1 MIKYLKSILCI
12 MLLGAVLPSYAYSAN
27 DAADLSYRVVAT
39 VTDSSGSV
47 KSSFEVGEE
56 IFVKLSLSY
65 TGAGR
70 APVYGFQGKL
80 QFDSYVLQNTG
91 VKMEK
96 DISMKYSGGAINYV
110 YLDMTGNGQ
119 ADSML
124 QNIGTAVFQAR
135 NTGTFSFSLS
145 SFILTNK
152 DATHRYIEPFED
164 VQIIVGSGVKDTS
177 KALLYE
183 NIVAAKALLASV
195 TIADNPKNIYDPEFW
210 YPTKS
215 AQKLREVIAGAE
227 AVFDNKAALASEI
240 SEAIEMLST
249 GVSDFERSKI
259 VGPKRWAA
267 PVGNT
272 TDGNTAIDLY
282 YSVSASVKG
291 GNGKIADGFEVQTIR
306 ATTSA
311 TIRMIPDEGFETEYI
326 IVNGEKLIG
335 HDIYTIPEVSRDTVV
350 VVTFAKKTP
359 FTDIAH
365 DDWFYSSVRYVY
377 NKGLFTG
384 TSETEFSPSGKMSR
398 SMLATVIYRME
409 NKPNVT
415 FANVFSDVQSGH
427 WYSDPV
433 IWAHQSKIVNGYD
446 KNRFAPNDAIT
457 REQIAVML
465 YRYAKSKG
473 VDLQTGLSSLS
484 FKDANEISDFAK
496 ESIAW
501 AVSKDIM
508 KGNNDLTLNPSGLAT
523 RAEVATML
531 QRFNELE

>member
-39 VTDSSGSV
+39 VTDSSGSL

-80 QFDSYVLQNTG
+80 QFDSYVLQNTS
-91 VKMEK
+91 VKTEK
-96 DISMKYSGGAINYV
+96 DISMKYSGGAVNYV
-110 YLDMTGNGQ
+110 YLDMTASGKE
-119 ADSML
+119 DSML

-145 SFILTNK
+145 NFILTNK
-152 DATHRYIEPFED
+152 DATHRYIEPFEE

-183 NIVAAKALLASV
+183 DIVAAKALLASV
-195 TIADNPKNIYDPEFW
+195 TIADNPKTIYDPDFW
-210 YPTKS
+210 YPTQA
-215 AQKLREVIAGAE
+215 AQKLREVIAEAE
-227 AVFDNKAALASEI
+227 AVFDKEAALASEI
-240 SEAIEMLST
+240 SAAVEKLSI
-249 GVSDFERSKI
+249 GVSNFENSKI
-259 VGPKRWAA
+259 VGPKRWAG
-267 PVGNT
+267 P
-272 TDGNTAIDLY
+272 DGSNSTIEFY
-282 YSVSASVKG
+282 YTVRASVEG

-311 TIRMIPDEGFETEYI
+311 TIRMIPGEGFETEYI
-326 IVNGEKLIG
+326 IINGEKFIG
-335 HDIYTIPEVSRDTVV
+335 RDIYTIPEVSRDTTV

-384 TSETEFSPSGKMSR
+384 TSETEFSPSGRMSR
-398 SMLATVIYRME
+398 AMLATVLYRME
-409 NKPNVT
+409 NQPNVE
-415 FANVFSDVQSGH
+415 FANVFSDVQSGQ
-427 WYSDPV
+427 WYSEPI
-433 IWAHQSKIVNGYD
+433 IWANQSKIVNGYGTG
-446 KNRFAPNDAIT
+446 KFAPNDAIT

-473 VDLQTGLSSLS
+473 SDLQTGISSLS
-484 FKDANEISDFAK
+484 FKDADEISDFAK
-496 ESIAW
+496 ESITW